1 MEGKNINHLKG
12 SSNGSLQINTRQ
24 GKQINTAE
32 NSPITQVLQEN
43 VNWQDSMRTF
53 GNLMLLPGDSMQERL
68 MFTVSEPFLVL
79 PKGFPGSTVH
89 HGHRPPRWRVCKSR
103 ESPFHSSRWSP
114 NRSNKLEI
122 ENIEDRKGKKELCQ
136 KLPKGH
142 GSGDI

>member
-53 GNLMLLPGDSMQERL
+53 GNFMLLPGDSMQERL
-68 MFTVSEPFLVL
+68 MFT
-79 PKGFPGSTVH
+79 
-89 HGHRPPRWRVCKSR
+89 
-103 ESPFHSSRWSP
+103 
-114 NRSNKLEI
+114 I
-122 ENIEDRKGKKELCQ
+122 
-136 KLPKGH
+136 
-142 GSGDI
+142 SGR